1 VLDPSPTP
9 HDVWPHPPARF
20 TLPPPQLKV
29 RHHPHVVSPFSTPPP
44 LRFESAEVTALPH
57 RASCLSQSP
66 EGPRHRQTWGNL
78 RHNRSFL
85 VSSPFLCEEPLI
97 GRPPLTF
104 TPSSILRTRR
114 NSLPVTVSH
123 RRRRMPPPQSSS
135 ATSLT
140 LGHLSEVLL
149 PSLCQVGRPL
159 TTRSETTGVGAPSGP
174 SRHRSPCRLTGTTGS
189 DHGGCTRTALSS
201 MGRVG

>member
-1 VLDPSPTP
+1 MRGRT
-9 HDVWPHPPARF
+9 PPARF

-66 EGPRHRQTWGNL
+66 EGPRHRRTWGSL
-78 RHNRSFL
+78 CYNRSFS
-85 VSSPFLCEEPLI
+85 VSSPFPCEEPLI
-97 GRPPLTF
+97 GRLPLTF
-104 TPSSILRTRR
+104 TPSCILRTRQ
-114 NSLPVTVSH
+114 NSLPVTVRH

-135 ATSLT
+135 TTSPT
-140 LGHLSEVLL
+140 LEHLGEVPIPSSCPVGH
-149 PSLCQVGRPL
+149 PL
-159 TTRSETTGVGAPSGP
+159 TTHSETARVRAPSGP
-174 SRHRSPCRLTGTTGS
+174 TRRRSPCRRVGTARG
-189 DHGGCTRTALSS
+189 DHGGCMRTTPSN